1 MDLSRPDGFAASLE
15 PLLFGKWK
23 LAFYMPTMQGGVS
36 FLTINGPEGSFG
48 FLATMAAEILLEEKP
63 CSIEKLAELEKKQVA
78 QLFFPESI
86 ELEPQDRIWYRFEV
100 DGGLWRVSTLQK

>member
-1 MDLSRPDGFAASLE
+1 
-15 PLLFGKWK
+15 
-23 LAFYMPTMQGGVS
+23 MQGGVS
-36 FLTINGPEGSFG
+36 FLTINGPEGSLG